1 MQPGDAPF
9 SLMSQMQES
18 SEQKQLPVDPYHLG
32 VSGYLVEVIHGTA
45 VMMGL
50 ALLWSLEGVR
60 NVFFR
65 LLDRWNIR
73 SRPPRKVSAFPPG
86 QPRRRKAV

>member
-1 MQPGDAPF
+1 MG
-9 SLMSQMQES
+9 QMAES
-18 SEQKQLPVDPYHLG
+18 SEQKQLPPDLYYLG
-32 VSGYLVEVIHGTA
+32 VKGYLVEVIHGTA
-45 VMMGL
+45 VMAGL
-50 ALLWSLEGVR
+50 ALLWSLEAVR

-86 QPRRRKAV
+86 QPRRRKAA